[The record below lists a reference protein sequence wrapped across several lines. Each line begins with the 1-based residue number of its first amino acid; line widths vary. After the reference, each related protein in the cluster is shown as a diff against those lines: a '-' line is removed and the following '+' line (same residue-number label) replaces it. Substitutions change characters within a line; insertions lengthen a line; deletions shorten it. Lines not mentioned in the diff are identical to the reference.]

1 MKPETEHLVIGAALG
16 AVLALII
23 AQTWE
28 VAGWG
33 KLLTFG
39 LPGAIIG
46 LAVAFLRRDK
56 VK

>member
-16 AVLALII
+16 AVLALIV

-28 VAGWG
+28 IAGWG

-39 LPGAIIG
+39 LPGAVIG